1 MGAKKKIQNSLT
13 LTQIYQ
19 YYKKDLDTESKYN
32 IEYKTFRAICKEY
45 NQIMMSLIIDQ
56 GYFFKLPYKL
66 GLIRIKK
73 NKPNLNK
80 TKLKP
85 DFGLYIKSE
94 GKFKNKHLNE
104 HTGGYYCRFYW
115 SKINALIVN
124 KGPYSFIPTR
134 QNKRYMAKLLKEGG
148 ITQVN
153 KYFE

>member
-1 MGAKKKIQNSLT
+1 MTVKNKIQNSLT
-13 LTQIYQ
+13 LTHIYQ
-19 YYKKDLDTESKYN
+19 YYIKDIDEHSKYN
-32 IEYKTFRAICKEY
+32 IDYKVFRNICKDY
-45 NQIMMSLIIDQ
+45 NKLMMSLIIDQ

-73 NKPNLNK
+73 NKPKLNK

-85 DFGLYIKSE
+85 DFGLYTSSG
-94 GKFKNKHLNE
+94 GKYKNKHLNE
-104 HTGGYYCRFYW
+104 HTGGFYCRFYW

-134 QNKRYMAKLLKEGG
+134 QNKRYMAKLLKENGLS
-148 ITQVN
+148 QVN